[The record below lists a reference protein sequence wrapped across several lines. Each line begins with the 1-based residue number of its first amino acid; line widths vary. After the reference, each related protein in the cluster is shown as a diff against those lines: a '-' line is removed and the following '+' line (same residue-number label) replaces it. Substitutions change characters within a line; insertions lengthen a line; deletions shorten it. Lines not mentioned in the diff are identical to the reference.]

1 MNDSHILS
9 KLDQIFEKGDI
20 FNKRQ
25 SNGMNLGDFL
35 LEVDGLKRELAL
47 LIRINDVLH
56 AEKETYSKEI
66 NSLEQELTDTITA
79 YTQTIAELKTG
90 LPNESVLVNE
100 ISMLGP
106 KRIDEQNELKKL
118 RLENKGLQIKLER
131 ITEELEIIR
140 HFEKNDGFFTESKI
154 WEKNPEKTTQEKV
167 NRTEKNSFFGEPSWL
182 KQSANPYEIKMKEM
196 EQALLRQKQAIDELR
211 GRNTELESKLKE
223 QKINGSMMEMSR
235 IEVDRKKY
243 EDFERESM

>member
-1 MNDSHILS
+1 
-9 KLDQIFEKGDI
+9 
-20 FNKRQ
+20 
-25 SNGMNLGDFL
+25 MNLGDFL

-47 LIRINDVLH
+47 LIKMNDVLH
-56 AEKETYSKEI
+56 TEKETYSKEI
-66 NSLEQELTDTITA
+66 TSLEQELTDTITA

-90 LPNESVLVNE
+90 MPNESALVNE

-106 KRIDEQNELKKL
+106 KRLDEQNELKKL

-154 WEKNPEKTTQEKV
+154 WEKNPEKTTEKV
-167 NRTEKNSFFGEPSWL
+167 NRQEKNSFFGEPSWL
-182 KQSANPYEIKMKEM
+182 KQSTNPYEIKIKEM
-196 EQALLRQKQAIDELR
+196 EQGLLRQKQMIDELR
-211 GRNTELESKLKE
+211 GRNDELEGKLRE
-223 QKINGSMMEMSR
+223 QKMNGSMIEVSR

-243 EDFERESM
+243 EDIERESILKFL